1 MIPGEADPEDLATP
15 KRKRSD
21 DNWRTARSVQ
31 SALKRESAA
40 LKNQARSQAQAKMIG
55 HELYKAN
62 KTHRQAALKA
72 EEEIGNLHERHRRV
86 VLQAEEEIGKLNER
100 HHADIADLNKRHRED
115 VAAHHDLEESL
126 ADTKQELVATK
137 KELQYSLSNRRIQG
151 ELHMKSMK
159 RQSQNHHADLERVQ
173 TEGQATIRELKASL
187 FLFSV
192 LIFLTSFF
200 AHCLVF
206 HQSEHYLAHR
216 NQEKEITKLNS
227 QLSSAHHQLDLTIS
241 DQEYHIAVAVKETK
255 RDERVHFNKLLL
267 EKKSLIDSL
276 LQKNTTSEQRRM
288 VTAYQFF
295 VLVLVCSCAP
305 YQFFVLVLV
314 CSCSWC
320 CCFVL
325 LFLLVPVVVLMPV
338 LLLVLFALY
347 RCLCCCS
354 CW

>member
-1 MIPGEADPEDLATP
+1 MAKPCQKGWSDTPVRGSAAEILWSSLFFEQTALTLSAFFFFLLHRARVIPGEADPEDLATP

-100 HHADIADLNKRHRED
+100 HRADIADLHKRHRED

-151 ELHMKSMK
+151 ELHMKSIK
-159 RQSQNHHADLERVQ
+159 RQSQNHHAALERVQ

-187 FLFSV
+187 FLFFRANIFDVILCSMPRFPSV
-192 LIFLTSFF
+192 RTLLSSPESGERDN
-200 AHCLVF
+200 
-206 HQSEHYLAHR
+206 QSEFSVIFCPSPTR
-216 NQEKEITKLNS
+216 S
-227 QLSSAHHQLDLTIS
+227 HHIGS
-241 DQEYHIAVAVKETK
+241 
-255 RDERVHFNKLLL
+255 RVSYCRSREGH
-267 EKKSLIDSL
+267 
-276 LQKNTTSEQRRM
+276 QAR
-288 VTAYQFF
+288 
-295 VLVLVCSCAP
+295 
-305 YQFFVLVLV
+305 
-314 CSCSWC
+314 
-320 CCFVL
+320 
-325 LFLLVPVVVLMPV
+325 
-338 LLLVLFALY
+338 
-347 RCLCCCS
+347 
-354 CW
+354 